1 MTVLS
6 CIYKKR
12 QSVSWLAKLWHF
24 FLKKF
29 ELTPRPPTA
38 WPKSYICWKV
48 FVSQVK
54 PTLSPE
60 VNPKMVL
67 SASFVCDRGW
77 RHEVSSVRK
86 SKSYASPQKSQADLH
101 NLGTKSFP
109 KANAAHVCPTANF
122 CCWYVNLVSFQET
135 KVYEFSSSP
144 KTTGR
149 GLTQN
154 GDEHQVLPQKFEGM
168 LWKVRPSINI
178 RSPPANKT
186 KSPEGAGG
194 SNPVEMR
201 MAESKSIK
209 VTEAMKDGLNS
220 GEDNWHW
227 TLILLA
233 LRLNLTNFIK
243 DYRWTFRNGFLA
255 ILVFGIFVCTG
266 DSVPGF
272 IFNRSIGR

>member
-1 MTVLS
+1 MIARRKIIDFLRILMTVLS

-38 WPKSYICWKV
+38 WPKSYICRKV

-86 SKSYASPQKSQADLH
+86 SKSYASLQKSQADLH

-122 CCWYVNLVSFQET
+122 LLLMRQFG
-135 KVYEFSSSP
+135 FF
-144 KTTGR
+144 TG
-149 GLTQN
+149 N
-154 GDEHQVLPQKFEGM
+154 KS
-168 LWKVRPSINI
+168 LW
-178 RSPPANKT
+178 
-186 KSPEGAGG
+186 
-194 SNPVEMR
+194 
-201 MAESKSIK
+201 
-209 VTEAMKDGLNS
+209 
-220 GEDNWHW
+220 
-227 TLILLA
+227 
-233 LRLNLTNFIK
+233 
-243 DYRWTFRNGFLA
+243 
-255 ILVFGIFVCTG
+255 IF
-266 DSVPGF
+266 
-272 IFNRSIGR
+272 